1 MSMQKESC
9 NATLVC
15 FPSGCGAKLGP
26 KFSENQQKKVKVC
39 FVKGAKKR
47 VQPGEVIKR
56 KAVKKETENMLF
68 IFTSAD
74 FLLCC
79 CNTYDG
85 HRRSCCAGF
94 LRQSKDMKIK
104 SG

>member
-56 KAVKKETENMLF
+56 KA
-68 IFTSAD
+68 
-74 FLLCC
+74 
-79 CNTYDG
+79 
-85 HRRSCCAGF
+85 
-94 LRQSKDMKIK
+94 
-104 SG
+104 